1 MQQYV
6 YNGKSEKDYDT
17 NWMAYRNFYLGWKVV
32 ISPVAE
38 RFIKGG
44 MK

>member
-6 YNGKSEKDYDT
+6 YNGKSEKE
-17 NWMAYRNFYLGWKVV
+17 FYLGWKVV

-38 RFIKGG
+38 RFII
-44 MK
+44 